1 MSGGCERPTRPDVD
15 EFVRPATVH
24 DLPELGVLERSYRL
38 AISSTPR
45 GGAQWLRDAPELG
58 DTGWSERLNDPNAA
72 TYVAGVDGVVLG
84 YASMTVAQ
92 RGQSD
97 AVAVVDGIF
106 VDEGARELGLGDSL
120 LAALI
125 ESATLSGASEI
136 ESNTLPGDRDTK
148 NLYER
153 AGLVARLLTVSK
165 PLT

>member
-1 MSGGCERPTRPDVD
+1 MSGGCERLTRSDVD
-15 EFVRPATVH
+15 EFVRPATAH
-24 DLPELGVLERSYRL
+24 DLPELRVLERSYRL
-38 AISSTPR
+38 AIASTSR
-45 GGAQWLRDAPELG
+45 GGAQWLRDAPEVG
-58 DTGWSERLNDPNAA
+58 ESGWSVRLNDPNAT

-84 YASMTVAQ
+84 YASMTVVQ
-92 RGQSD
+92 RGKSD
-97 AVAVVDGIF
+97 TVALIEAIF

-165 PLT
+165 SLT